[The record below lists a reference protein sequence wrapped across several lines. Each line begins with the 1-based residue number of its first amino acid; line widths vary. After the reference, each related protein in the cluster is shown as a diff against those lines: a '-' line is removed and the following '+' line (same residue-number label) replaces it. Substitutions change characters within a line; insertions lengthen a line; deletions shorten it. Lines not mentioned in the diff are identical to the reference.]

1 MESISIVL
9 HFCAIIAKQRSQVAE
24 LDVRKGG
31 FEDVDELHR
40 VLIRQKQFLMHFLPV
55 IFLALVIQTLWM
67 KESGK
72 KHNDQSHK
80 SREFVEFRRNLGTIL
95 DHIAE
100 FSKRRQLVV
109 LTEKTEKQHR
119 LYPLKNPINPNQ
131 IITNTVFPI
140 LDGFQIDVVQIR
152 RDLKHIILLEK
163 LLRLEFGAQLAA
175 IAVHRLEHPYNP
187 HLFSPALTGL
197 DQFRGVVH
205 DLFEE
210 LHPARQKRPVVRPQ
224 HALQIINHNLPIVRT
239 DLQDL
244 IERRPGRSER
254 LLLELLAP
262 RVPEGFRLIALRS
275 IAFHTSTS
283 LSFSSASASNVFLI
297 YS

>member
-1 MESISIVL
+1 
-9 HFCAIIAKQRSQVAE
+9 
-24 LDVRKGG
+24 
-31 FEDVDELHR
+31 
-40 VLIRQKQFLMHFLPV
+40 MHFLPV

-80 SREFVEFRRNLGTIL
+80 SREFVEFGRNLGTIL

-140 LDGFQIDVVQIR
+140 LDGFQIDVVQIH

-187 HLFSPALTGL
+187 HLF
-197 DQFRGVVH
+197 
-205 DLFEE
+205 
-210 LHPARQKRPVVRPQ
+210 
-224 HALQIINHNLPIVRT
+224 LQLS
-239 DLQDL
+239 QDL
-244 IERRPGRSER
+244 INFAALFMTS
-254 LLLELLAP
+254 
-262 RVPEGFRLIALRS
+262 LRS
-275 IAFHTSTS
+275 FIPLARSDRSFDRST
-283 LSFSSASASNVFLI
+283 LSR
-297 YS
+297 